1 MSRTYRKAP
10 KTIKG
15 IKLPDSEGAIKRKSN
30 KGLYGHKKVLDI
42 KRNYKYVVT
51 TDSNDDHI
59 NSLVSYLNSNNIVPT
74 KELVRGEIKNVFL
87 RGLNRTKDT
96 RIYGYKVSKKDVAS
110 FKSKHIYHS
119 MWLEG
124 EDESNVYFKLSLFD
138 IEETLYKEDNLI
150 LDTVYPKRYICDCS
164 YCLASKMHSTKTR
177 AEDTV
182 SYVKELEDEVHPSVF
197 KNFNRI
203 KY

>member
-1 MSRTYRKAP
+1 M
-10 KTIKG
+10 
-15 IKLPDSEGAIKRKSN
+15 
-30 KGLYGHKKVLDI
+30 
-42 KRNYKYVVT
+42 
-51 TDSNDDHI
+51 
-59 NSLVSYLNSNNIVPT
+59 VSYLNSNNIVPI
-74 KELVRGEIKNVFL
+74 KEVVRGEVKNVFL
-87 RGLNRTKDT
+87 RGLNITKDN
-96 RIYGYKVSKKDVAS
+96 RVYGYKVSKKDMSS

-124 EDESNVYFKLSLFD
+124 EDEHSVYFKLSLFEVEY
-138 IEETLYKEDNLI
+138 IYTEEDNVI
-150 LDTVYPKRYICDCS
+150 FDTVYPKRYICDCS

-182 SYVKELEDEVHPSVF
+182 SYVKELEDEVHPSTF